1 MSAYR
6 FARDIDEVC
15 MSANGTDTEALKT
28 LIVTDNAYARR
39 IASELH
45 SKHGNIDVVQSP
57 SGQLRETPRLNVKEK
72 IADIIANYQ
81 LVISIHCK
89 QMFPAELVNSVRCV
103 NVHPGFNPF
112 NRGWYPQ
119 VFSIINGLKAG
130 VTIHEID
137 EQLDHGAIIVQKEC
151 TIEPWD
157 TSGSA
162 YAKIMALERE
172 LVVEHFVS
180 IRDQKYT
187 ATKPAEGNLNLRR
200 DFDSLKQIN
209 LEERGTFGEFLNRL
223 RALTHEPFNNAY
235 FVDDSGRKVFVRVML
250 KPEDDTPQT

>member
-1 MSAYR
+1 
-6 FARDIDEVC
+6 
-15 MSANGTDTEALKT
+15 MSANVPGPAAQKT
-28 LIVTDNAYARR
+28 LILTDNPYARDVAR
-39 IASELH
+39 ELKA
-45 SKHGNIDVVQSP
+45 KHGNIDIVQSP
-57 SGQLRETPRLNVKEK
+57 SGQLPETPWLNVKEK
-72 IADIIANYQ
+72 AAEIAANYQ

-89 QMFPAELVNSVRCV
+89 QLFPSALVKAVRCV

-130 VTIHEID
+130 VTIHEMD
-137 EQLDHGAIIVQKEC
+137 EQLDHGPIIVQKEY

-172 LVVEHFVS
+172 LVLEHFVN
-180 IRDQKYT
+180 IRDRKYT
-187 ATKPAEGNLNLRR
+187 ATKPASEGNLNLKREFENLR
-200 DFDSLKQIN
+200 QID
-209 LEERGTFGEFLNRL
+209 LEECGTFGQFLNRL

-235 FVDDSGRKVFVRVML
+235 FIDESGRKVFVRVTL
-250 KPEDDTPQT
+250 QPDNQTRQT